1 MINFGKVTPEE
12 AIEYFVK
19 KLLLSPEEFAALE
32 QDAKTMAFT
41 VSELSKQT
49 ELQFV
54 FDSIKKALEEGQG
67 FAEWKKQTKE
77 LWKQKGWSD
86 FRIKTVYQTN
96 MHQAKSVGT
105 WKQIQETKEDF
116 PYLRYSAIL
125 DSHTRPSH
133 ASMHGKVLPVNDKF
147 WDSFYPPN
155 GFNCRCQAYA
165 ITESKAKKFG
175 VTPDVAKV
183 GFADDGWNYNA
194 GKSYDK
200 KLSELSAQALRKTEK
215 AKADAWSLLKK

>member
-1 MINFGKVTPEE
+1 MFG
-12 AIEYFVK
+12 
-19 KLLLSPEEFAALE
+19 
-32 QDAKTMAFT
+32 
-41 VSELSKQT
+41 
-49 ELQFV
+49 
-54 FDSIKKALEEGQG
+54 SIKKALEEGQG

-86 FRIKTVYQTN
+86 FRVKTVYQTN
-96 MHQAKSVGT
+96 MHQAKSIGT
-105 WKQIQETKEDF
+105 WKQMQETKEDF

-125 DSHTRPSH
+125 DNHTRQSH
-133 ASMHGKVLPVNDKF
+133 AMMHGKVLPINDKF

>member
-1 MINFGKVTPEE
+1 MINFGKVTPDE

-32 QDAKTMAFT
+32 QDAKVFAFT
-41 VSELSKQT
+41 VSELTKNS
-49 ELQFV
+49 ELEFV
-54 FDSIKKALEEGQG
+54 FGSIKKALDEGQG

-77 LWKQKGWSD
+77 IWKQKGWSD
-86 FRIKTVYQTN
+86 FRVKTVYQTN
-96 MHQAKSVGT
+96 MHQAKSIGS
-105 WKQIQETKEDF
+105 WKQMQETKEDF

-125 DSHTRPSH
+125 DNHTRPSH
-133 ASMHGKVLPVNDKF
+133 AMMHGKVLPIDDKF

-165 ITESKAKKFG
+165 ITASKAKKFG

-183 GFADDGWNYNA
+183 GFADEGWNYNT
-194 GKSYDK
+194 GKAYDK
-200 KLSELSAQALRKTEK
+200 KLNELSAQQSVKTEK
-215 AKADAWSLLKK
+215 AKADAQSLLKK